1 MVSVIMPAY
10 NAEKYIGKAIES
22 ILAQT
27 YTDLELLIIE
37 DASTDHT
44 LERIKTYQDNRIR
57 VFENSE
63 NMGISFSTNIGLRE
77 SRGEYVALMDD
88 DDIAVKERL
97 EIQVKYLD
105 EHREIDILGGRSAII
120 DENGDL
126 LDVEDHPRNNPKY
139 IKSVLLFHCLDFRNG
154 TTMMRSSFIKNH
166 ALCYRENCF
175 GMQDYKFFIE
185 SSKVGNISSVDKV
198 LLLYRMHGLNE
209 TQKEIQGNR
218 EERAEK
224 YFEFQCDSLKASGF
238 QLDEKGKL
246 LIRKFLKE
254 GGGVCGS
261 YEEFKEFV
269 GVLAE
274 LLKQAENLEVDYY
287 KELEFHCRSL
297 AAMQIIRMKS
307 FNMELLLNGADS
319 MKGVRAN

>member
-22 ILAQT
+22 ILTQT

-44 LERIKTYQDNRIR
+44 LEIIKTYKDNRIR
-57 VFENSE
+57 VFENSK

-77 SRGEYVALMDD
+77 SKGEYIALMDD
-88 DDIAVKERL
+88 DDIAVGKRL
-97 EIQVKYLD
+97 EIQVNYLD

-154 TTMMRSSFIKNH
+154 TTMMRRAFIKKH
-166 ALCYRENCF
+166 DLYYRENCF

-198 LLLYRMHGLNE
+198 LLLYRIHGLNE
-209 TQKEIQGNR
+209 TQKEIHENR
-218 EERAEK
+218 EGRAEK
-224 YFEFQCDSLKASGF
+224 YFEFQCDSLKSSGF

-246 LIRKFLKE
+246 LIRNFLKE

-261 YEEFKEFV
+261 YEEFKELV

-274 LLKQAENLEVDYY
+274 ILKQAKSMEVDYY
-287 KELEFHCRSL
+287 KELEFYCRSL

-307 FNMELLLNGADS
+307 FNMELLL
-319 MKGVRAN
+319 KE

>member
-27 YTDLELLIIE
+27 YKDLELLIIE

-44 LERIKTYQDNRIR
+44 LEMIKTYQDNRIR
-57 VFENSE
+57 VFENSA
-63 NMGISFSTNIGLRE
+63 NRGISFSTNIGLRE
-77 SRGEYVALMDD
+77 SKGEYVALMDD

-97 EIQVKYLD
+97 EIQVNYLD
-105 EHREIDILGGRSAII
+105 EHGEIDILGGRSAII
-120 DENGDL
+120 DANGDL

-139 IKSVLLFHCLDFRNG
+139 IKSLLLFHCLDFRNG
-154 TTMMRSSFIKNH
+154 TTMMRNSFIKKHN
-166 ALCYRENCF
+166 LSYRENCF

-209 TQKEIQGNR
+209 TQKEIQESR

-224 YFEFQCDSLKASGF
+224 YFEFQCDSLKSSGF

-254 GGGVCGS
+254 DGGVCGS

-274 LLKQAENLEVDYY
+274 ILKQAKSMKVDYY
-287 KELEFHCRSL
+287 KELEFYCRSL
-297 AAMQIIRMKS
+297 VAMQIIRMKS
-307 FNMELLLNGADS
+307 FNMELLL
-319 MKGVRAN
+319 KE